1 VSVVGYTRV
10 STQDQNLDSQIDALT
25 RAGAQHIYSDKA
37 TGKNAARP
45 GLVECMKFLREHDT
59 LLVYSTDRLGRSMTD
74 VVTIVEKLWQRGVE
88 FKSLTEPFDTTTP
101 GGELFFHI
109 CAAFAQMNGRII
121 SERTRA
127 GLASAKARGRLGGRP
142 TVMTPERVAVAQRMR
157 AEKAT
162 WESIAAT
169 LQVGESSVRR
179 ALGTRDDPGIVD
191 ELASTAA
198 PNCPRDLVPMTLRD
212 NPARWVCDQCGLVNL

>member
-1 VSVVGYTRV
+1 
-10 STQDQNLDSQIDALT
+10 
-25 RAGAQHIYSDKA
+25 
-37 TGKNAARP
+37 
-45 GLVECMKFLREHDT
+45 MKFLREHDT

-74 VVTIVEKLWQRGVE
+74 VVTIVETLRERGVE

-109 CAAFAQMNGRII
+109 CAAFAQMNGRVI

-127 GLASAKARGRLGGRP
+127 GLASARARGRLGGRP
-142 TVMTPERVAVAQRMR
+142 TVMTPERLAVAGRMR
-157 AEKAT
+157 AGKAT

-179 ALGTRDDPGIVD
+179 ALATRDDSGTMD
-191 ELASTAA
+191 EFSGVAA
-198 PNCPRDLVPMTLRD
+198 PNCPRDLVSMTLRD
-212 NPARWVCDQCGLVNL
+212 NPARWVCYECGLVNL

>member
-1 VSVVGYTRV
+1 MSIVGYTRV
-10 STQDQNLDSQIDALT
+10 STQDQNLHSQIDALT
-25 RAGAQHIYSDKA
+25 AAGAEHIYSDKI

-45 GLVECMKFLREHDT
+45 GLSECMKFLRRGDT

-74 VVTIVEKLWQRGVE
+74 VVRIVAELGERGVE
-88 FKSLTEPFDTTTP
+88 FKSLTEPFDTTTA

-127 GLASAKARGRLGGRP
+127 GLVSAKARGRLGGRP
-142 TVMTPERVAVAQRMR
+142 TVMTPERIAIARRMR

-162 WESIAAT
+162 WETIAGA
-169 LQVGESSVRR
+169 LQVGVSSVRR
-179 ALGTRDDPGIVD
+179 ALAEESDP
-191 ELASTAA
+191 AA
-198 PNCPRDLVPMTLRD
+198 AIR
-212 NPARWVCDQCGLVNL
+212 GLGK

>member
-1 VSVVGYTRV
+1 MSVVGYTRV
-10 STQDQNLDSQIDALT
+10 STVDQKLHSQMDALT
-25 RAGAQHIYSDKA
+25 AAGAEQIFSDKI
-37 TGKNAARP
+37 TGKKAARP
-45 GLVECMKFLREHDT
+45 GLAECMKYLRGGDT

-74 VVTIVEKLWQRGVE
+74 VVTIVAELGERGVE
-88 FKSLTEPFDTTTP
+88 FKSLTEPFDTTTA

-142 TVMTPERVAVAQRMR
+142 TVMTPQRIEVARRMR

-162 WESIAAT
+162 LETIATT
-169 LQVGESSVRR
+169 LQVGISSVRR
-179 ALGTRDDPGIVD
+179 ALLD
-191 ELASTAA
+191 EPAEMEPQAS
-198 PNCPRDLVPMTLRD
+198 
-212 NPARWVCDQCGLVNL
+212 

>member
-1 VSVVGYTRV
+1 MAIVGYTRV
-10 STQDQNLDSQIDALT
+10 STQDQNLHSQIDALKA
-25 RAGAQHIYSDKA
+25 AGADPIFSDKL

-45 GLVECMKFLREHDT
+45 GLIDAKKFLRTGDT

-74 VVTIVEKLWQRGVE
+74 VVTIVTELGKRGVE

-121 SERTRA
+121 SDRTRA
-127 GLASAKARGRLGGRP
+127 GLAAAKARGRGGGRP
-142 TVMTPERVAVAQRMR
+142 TVMTPERIKIARAMR

-162 WESIAAT
+162 WPTIATA
-169 LQVGESSVRR
+169 LGVGVSSVRR
-179 ALGTRDDPGIVD
+179 ALDRPEEVLEIQ
-191 ELASTAA
+191 S
-198 PNCPRDLVPMTLRD
+198 R
-212 NPARWVCDQCGLVNL
+212 

>member
-1 VSVVGYTRV
+1 MSVVGYTRV
-10 STQDQNLDSQIDALT
+10 STQDQSLNSQSDSLRA
-25 RAGAQHIYSDKA
+25 AGAEFIYSDKQ

-45 GLVECMKFLREHDT
+45 GLADCMKFLRRGDT

-74 VVTIVEKLWQRGVE
+74 VVTIVADLGERGVE
-88 FKSLTEPFDTTTP
+88 FTSLTEPFDTTTP

-121 SERTRA
+121 SDRTRA

-142 TVMTPERVAVAQRMR
+142 SVMTVERVDVARRMR

-162 WESIAAT
+162 WATIAQT
-169 LQVGESSVRR
+169 LQVGASSVRR
-179 ALGTRDDPGIVD
+179 ALADDTD
-191 ELASTAA
+191 EHRSKET
-198 PNCPRDLVPMTLRD
+198 
-212 NPARWVCDQCGLVNL
+212 Q

>member
-1 VSVVGYTRV
+1 MAIVGYTRV
-10 STQDQNLDSQIDALT
+10 STQEQNLHSQIDALKA
-25 RAGAQHIYSDKA
+25 AGADPIFSDKL

-45 GLVECMKFLREHDT
+45 GLIDAKKFLRAGDT

-74 VVTIVEKLWQRGVE
+74 VVTIVTELGERGVE

-121 SERTRA
+121 SDRTRA
-127 GLASAKARGRLGGRP
+127 GLAAARARGRAGGRP
-142 TVMTPERVAVAQRMR
+142 TVMTPERVKIARRMR

-162 WESIAAT
+162 WPTIATA
-169 LQVGESSVRR
+169 LGVGVSSVRR
-179 ALGTRDDPGIVD
+179 ALEAPEEV
-191 ELASTAA
+191 ETA
-198 PNCPRDLVPMTLRD
+198 
-212 NPARWVCDQCGLVNL
+212 Q